1 MQPRCWKLL
10 FVGGVCLT
18 AVSLFSGC
26 RKAEKAAEAQ
36 KGSAEHQPKPFTPEE
51 ANLEFQ
57 KQLKVPGMHST
68 LEAGQFLTQLLAS
81 GRLPGAE
88 NAEKGAMLSPA
99 AADTLLPNVYTPQP
113 TNYPMSRT
121 FNGQRRLRG
130 PWENH
135 YTAVKMSPDDSWQ
148 LQKAWRTDAQ
158 GNTVE
163 EYSIK

>member
-1 MQPRCWKLL
+1 MAQENTAMKSRIL

-26 RKAEKAAEAQ
+26 RKPEKAAEAE
-36 KGSAEHQPKPFTPEE
+36 KGSAEHQPRPFTPEE

-57 KQLKVPGMHST
+57 KQLKVPGMKST
-68 LEAGQFLTQLLAS
+68 LEAGDFLARLLES

-88 NAEKGAMLSPA
+88 NAEKGAMLGPA
-99 AADTLLPNVYTPQP
+99 SVYTPQP

-121 FNGQRRLRG
+121 FVGQRRLDG

-135 YTAVKMSPDDSWQ
+135 YTVVKMSADSPWQ

-158 GNTVE
+158 GKIVE
-163 EYSIK
+163 EYSVK